1 MSHGSDIVL
10 IGHPFAPIGCGES
23 LRCSYRAFRSVALAP
38 RLLDV
43 YGHFKPEHDAEREF
57 GPALTDT
64 LGRINVFHLNADEVD
79 NALSLL
85 KLPADSYNILYPN
98 WELSHFPEPWIGALD
113 RFDEVWCPSGFI
125 FDSING
131 HTRAITRHLP
141 VACEVTLSSMLSRRY
156 FGIPESAFAFLF
168 FFDFRSFAAR
178 KNPDAVVN
186 AFLQHCRA
194 LPAANSHLVVKTNG
208 AEADPAAFERLQN
221 TLSPL
226 RGRVTFINKTIS
238 DNEIK
243 NLVRCCD
250 SFVSLHRS
258 EGYGRGLAEA
268 MYLAKPLIC
277 TGYSGNLDF
286 MDAKSALLTDFSLI
300 PVKDGEYPFAAGQVW
315 ADADVEQAARFMSE
329 LYLDR
334 NRARELGKQASRT
347 VRSRVSYR
355 TVGMNYRKRIQESR
369 DAMPD
374 GAGVRACQSAPPAP

>member
-1 MSHGSDIVL
+1 MNHGSDIVL

-38 RLLDV
+38 LLLDV
-43 YGHFKPEHDAEREF
+43 YGHFKPEPDAEREF
-57 GPALTDT
+57 APALTDK

-79 NALSLL
+79 SALSLL
-85 KLPADSYNILYPN
+85 RLPADSYNILYPN

-113 RFDEVWCPSGFI
+113 RFDEVWCPSRFI
-125 FDSING
+125 FDSIDG
-131 HTRAITRHLP
+131 HTRATTRHLP

-186 AFLQHCRA
+186 AFLQHCAA
-194 LPAANSHLVVKTNG
+194 LPSANSHLVVKTNG
-208 AEADPAAFERLQN
+208 AEADPAAFERLQK

-268 MYLAKPLIC
+268 MYLGKPLIC

-286 MDAKSALLTDFSLI
+286 MDAQSALLTDFSLV

-334 NRARELGKQASRT
+334 NRARELGRRASRT
-347 VRSRVSYR
+347 VRARVSYR
-355 TVGMNYRKRIQESR
+355 TVGMSYRTRIQEIR
-369 DAMPD
+369 DTLQSGFVA
-374 GAGVRACQSAPPAP
+374 RASQSAGPAR